1 MEVQRFA
8 DKKVLVVEDHA
19 EMRTQLKSMLERM
32 NLRNIDVVPNG
43 EDAIDRL
50 KARQYDII
58 LCDYELGRGKDGSQ
72 VLEESRVENLLKSS
86 TVFVMITAAQTVE
99 MVMGALEYEPDG
111 YIAKPVT
118 FDNLAQRLGRILK
131 TKAAYGEINVN
142 VDKGRIDDAIEG
154 CSRLIAEQPRLAMQ
168 AYRIKGNL
176 LVKEKRWDQAE
187 ELFSAVIG
195 IRKLGWAL
203 IGMAKVKFHQRKYDE
218 ARDILEGLTQQNNKY
233 IEVYDWLA
241 KLYEM
246 QGQMQKAQQ
255 ALREAIAQSPKAV
268 LRQMEL
274 GRVAAANSDWATAA
288 QSYRKSILLAKES
301 VYKNPDNYLQLARAL
316 QDVLMN
322 GSPRDKRYATVEVFK
337 VLESAK
343 REYETDKVVHL
354 KATLLE
360 AESHNNTGKPKE
372 AERCAQAAHKLY
384 ENMGREKTPQL
395 GLEVGKILVK
405 YGNKETGEQLVAEM
419 ERVLNEDGDSK
430 ELQVS
435 SSTEQ
440 AKEIARKR
448 IDVINN
454 QAVELFEKGKL
465 EEASQMFIKAA
476 DDPEASY
483 GVLLNSIQALV
494 AYLQTVG
501 PKDEFAKACDKFLNR
516 LNALPENDKRFERFQ
531 RLKLQFTE
539 LRPA

>member
-1 MEVQRFA
+1 
-8 DKKVLVVEDHA
+8 
-19 EMRTQLKSMLERM
+19 MRTQLKSMLERM
-32 NLRNIDVVPNG
+32 NLRNVDTVVNG
-43 EDAIDRL
+43 EEAIERL
-50 KARQYDII
+50 QARPYDII

-72 VLEESRVENLLKSS
+72 VLEEARVENLLKSS
-86 TVFVMITAAQTVE
+86 AVFVMITAAQTVE

-131 TKAAYGEINVN
+131 TKAAYAEINVN
-142 VDKGRIDDAIEG
+142 VDRGNIDEAIEG

-176 LVKEKRWDQAE
+176 LVKEKRWNQAE
-187 ELFSAVIG
+187 ELFSAVLG

-203 IGMAKVKFHQRKYDE
+203 VGMAKVKFHQRRFDE
-218 ARDILEGLTQQNNKY
+218 AREILEDLTKQNNKY
-233 IEVYDWLA
+233 VEVYDWLA
-241 KLYEM
+241 KIYEV

-255 ALREAIAQSPKAV
+255 ALREAISQSPKAV

-274 GRVAAANSDWATAA
+274 GRVAAANNDWTTAA
-288 QSYRKSILLAKES
+288 QSYRKSIMLAKES
-301 VYKNPDNYLQLARAL
+301 VYKNPDNYLHLARAL
-316 QDVLMN
+316 QDVLTN
-322 GSPRDKRYATVEVFK
+322 GTPRDKRYAQVEVFK
-337 VLESAK
+337 VLESVK
-343 REYETDKVVHL
+343 REYDGDKTIQL

-372 AERCAQAAHKLY
+372 AERAAQAAHKIY

-395 GLEVGKILVK
+395 GVEVAKVLVK
-405 YGNKETGEQLVAEM
+405 YGNKETGEQLMAEM
-419 ERVLNEDGDSK
+419 EKILASDGDSK
-430 ELQVS
+430 ELVMAS
-435 SSTEQ
+435 PTEQ

-454 QAVELFEKGKL
+454 QAVELFEKGRL
-465 EEASQMFIKAA
+465 EEASQMFIRAA

-494 AYLQTVG
+494 AYLQTKG
-501 PKDEFAKACDKFLNR
+501 PNPQFSESCEKFLQR
-516 LNALPENDKRFERFQ
+516 LGNLPENDKRFERYQ
-531 RLKLQFTE
+531 RLKMQFSE
-539 LRPA
+539 IRHSA